1 MRQLYLT
8 YNCAYNIIIVSA
20 NKEEEKL
27 GLFDSLKQQFRKV
40 IQWENVD
47 PDVIVWKYPL
57 EEKEEIMRKSQ
68 LVVRE
73 GQRAM
78 FIKEGQLADVFDPG
92 TYMLDDIKNIPIL
105 TKLYNWKYAWESP
118 YTGDVFFISTKQFID
133 QKWGTRNPV
142 MMRDKDFGM
151 IRFRAFGTY
160 TFSVGKPT
168 TAMTELFGSENQL
181 KVSDVSNQF
190 KSVVC
195 STLSNVVGEA
205 QIPALD
211 LAANYD
217 DLSVAALAKLKI
229 YFDRYGIEIKN
240 FYIEN
245 ISLPEEVEKMLD
257 KRTNVGI
264 MSDSMQGYAQMETLG
279 AIRDA
284 AKNPGGL
291 ASAGIGLGAGLGMG
305 KIFADN
311 MGGTPAVGAKT
322 FMKCPSCGAKVE
334 EGTKFCPECGK
345 KMEGEGK
352 IKCPACNAEIPAD
365 AKFCPDCGHKIVA
378 KCPACGK
385 DEIGRAHV

>member
-1 MRQLYLT
+1 
-8 YNCAYNIIIVSA
+8 
-20 NKEEEKL
+20 
-27 GLFDSLKQQFRKV
+27 
-40 IQWENVD
+40 
-47 PDVIVWKYPL
+47 
-57 EEKEEIMRKSQ
+57 
-68 LVVRE
+68 
-73 GQRAM
+73 
-78 FIKEGQLADVFDPG
+78 
-92 TYMLDDIKNIPIL
+92 
-105 TKLYNWKYAWESP
+105 
-118 YTGDVFFISTKQFID
+118 
-133 QKWGTRNPV
+133 
-142 MMRDKDFGM
+142 
-151 IRFRAFGTY
+151 
-160 TFSVGKPT
+160 
-168 TAMTELFGSENQL
+168 
-181 KVSDVSNQF
+181 
-190 KSVVC
+190 
-195 STLSNVVGEA
+195 
-205 QIPALD
+205 
-211 LAANYD
+211 
-217 DLSVAALAKLKI
+217 
-229 YFDRYGIEIKN
+229 
-240 FYIEN
+240 
-245 ISLPEEVEKMLD
+245 MLD

-385 DEIGRAHV
+385 DVKPGAKFCPDCGQKL

>member
-1 MRQLYLT
+1 M
-8 YNCAYNIIIVSA
+8 
-20 NKEEEKL
+20 
-27 GLFDSLKQQFRKV
+27 FDFLKRQFRKV
-40 IQWENVD
+40 IEWENVD
-47 PDVIVWKYPL
+47 PEVIVWKYPL
-57 EEKEEIMRKSQ
+57 EDREEFMRNSQ

-78 FIKEGQLADVFDPG
+78 FVKEGKLADVFEPG
-92 TYMLDDIKNIPIL
+92 TYKLDDIKNIPIL
-105 TKLYNWKYAWESP
+105 TALYNWKYAWESP

-160 TFSVGKPT
+160 TFAVDRPT
-168 TAMTELFGSENQL
+168 TAMTELFGSTDRL
-181 KVSDVSNQF
+181 TVTDVANQF
-190 KSVVC
+190 KSIVC
-195 STLSNVVGEA
+195 STLSNVVAESKIA
-205 QIPALD
+205 ALD

-217 DLSVAALAKLKI
+217 DLSKLSLEKLKT
-229 YFDRYGIEIKN
+229 YFDNYGIAVKG

-305 KIFADN
+305 KLFADN
-311 MGGTPAVGAKT
+311 MGATPVTGAKT
-322 FMKCPSCGAKVE
+322 YLKCPGCGAKVE
-334 EGTKFCPECGK
+334 EDVKFCPECGQKMESGEEEIECPGCKAKIPADAKFCPECGMKMQVKCSKCGAELKAGTKFCPECGNK
-345 KMEGEGK
+345 L
-352 IKCPACNAEIPAD
+352 
-365 AKFCPDCGHKIVA
+365 
-378 KCPACGK
+378 
-385 DEIGRAHV
+385 

>member
-1 MRQLYLT
+1 M
-8 YNCAYNIIIVSA
+8 
-20 NKEEEKL
+20 
-27 GLFDSLKQQFRKV
+27 FDFLKRQFRKV

-47 PDVIVWKYPL
+47 PEVIVWKYPL
-57 EEKEEIMRKSQ
+57 EDREEFMRNSE

-92 TYMLDDIKNIPIL
+92 TYKLDDIKNIPIL
-105 TKLYNWKYAWESP
+105 TAIYNWKYAWESP
-118 YTGDVFFISTKQFID
+118 YTGDIYFISTKQFID

-151 IRFRAFGTY
+151 IRFRAYGTY
-160 TFSVGKPT
+160 TFSVARPT
-168 TAMTELFGSENQL
+168 TAMTELFGSTDSL
-181 KVSDVSNQF
+181 KVDDVSNQF
-190 KSVVC
+190 KSIVC
-195 STLSNVVGEA
+195 STLSNVVAESKIA
-205 QIPALD
+205 ALD

-217 DLSVAALAKLKI
+217 DLSRAALEKLKI
-229 YFDRYGIEIKN
+229 YFDNYGIEVKN

-311 MGGTPAVGAKT
+311 MGGTPVTGSKT
-322 FMKCPSCGAKVE
+322 FIKCPKCGAKVE
-334 EGTKFCPECGK
+334 EDAKFCPECGQ
-345 KMEGEGK
+345 KMEEEDGEPCP
-352 IKCPACNAEIPAD
+352 KCGANVPAG
-365 AKFCPDCGHKIVA
+365 AKFCPECGQAMQVVCSKCGA
-378 KCPACGK
+378 KLKAGAKFCPECGNK
-385 DEIGRAHV
+385 L